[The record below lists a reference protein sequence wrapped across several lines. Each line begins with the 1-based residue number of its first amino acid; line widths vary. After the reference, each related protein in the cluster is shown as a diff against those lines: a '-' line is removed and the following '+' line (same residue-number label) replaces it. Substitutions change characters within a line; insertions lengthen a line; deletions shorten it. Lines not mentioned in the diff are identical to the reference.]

1 MSDRLTKGPGYRDQK
16 LLLQA
21 FHAKE
26 LASCQLEPL
35 NHSTCRWLTMAP
47 RSLMFYMTFE
57 DPPYGI
63 ARLAYF
69 ILVHY
74 APQWFTPRVRSTATE
89 APKVLFEG

>member
-35 NHSTCRWLTMAP
+35 NHSTP

-74 APQWFTPRVRSTATE
+74 APQWFTPRV
-89 APKVLFEG
+89 

>member
-1 MSDRLTKGPGYRDQK
+1 MA
-16 LLLQA
+16 QA
-21 FHAKE
+21 ESA
-26 LASCQLEPL
+26 
-35 NHSTCRWLTMAP
+35 
-47 RSLMFYMTFE
+47 LMFNMTFE

-89 APKVLFEG
+89 AGWSFGPLVRRSRVFFTVENASMMFD